1 MTSNQDWSAA
11 TWEGSRRAQ
20 IRRNLRLTVRER
32 LEALEELTETSEQ
45 LARTAREAARWDE
58 LGHLRR
64 RMAAARHDR
73 DAQDD
78 HPKS

>member
-1 MTSNQDWSAA
+1 VTSNPDWSTA

-45 LARTAREAARWDE
+45 LARTAREAPTVAATENARNVISE
-58 LGHLRR
+58 S
-64 RMAAARHDR
+64 AAPDG
-73 DAQDD
+73 
-78 HPKS
+78 

>member
-1 MTSNQDWSAA
+1 MASKADWNAA

-45 LARTAREAARWDE
+45 LARTAREAPTGRIAEAIRNAISDS
-58 LGHLRR
+58 
-64 RMAAARHDR
+64 AAPDG
-73 DAQDD
+73 
-78 HPKS
+78 